1 MQIDLDPEAEALVQ
15 RAMEVE
21 GWPTPAV
28 AVRELLAKYAVEPAD
43 EEPVE
48 QEERRCGFTAN
59 ELAALIE
66 EGEASPGIE
75 MTPEELGALMDRA
88 IAEVVAGR

>member
-28 AVRELLAKYAVEPAD
+28 AVRELLAKYAIEPAG
-43 EEPVE
+43 E
-48 QEERRCGFTAN
+48 EERVAGYPK
-59 ELAALIE
+59 E
-66 EGEASPGIE
+66 EILRLVAEAKASPSREYTI
-75 MTPEELGALMDRA
+75 PQLREELHRRA
-88 IAEVVAGR
+88 DARSRRAG